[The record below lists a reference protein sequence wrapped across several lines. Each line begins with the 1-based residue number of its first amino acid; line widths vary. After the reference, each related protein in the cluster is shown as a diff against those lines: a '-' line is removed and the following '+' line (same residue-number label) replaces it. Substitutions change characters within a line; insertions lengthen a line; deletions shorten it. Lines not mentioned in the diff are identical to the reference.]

1 MLNLIK
7 SEKYQEEMSRFKAK
21 ASSIKIPATK
31 KQVDKLILDLEE
43 QVKIISDAHNGFL
56 GIPVDPKSVHE
67 NIEIC
72 SKLRWKLK
80 SLLRC

>member
-7 SEKYQEEMSRFKAK
+7 SNKYQEEMTRFKAK
-21 ASSIKIPATK
+21 AASIKIPATK

-56 GIPVDPKSVHE
+56 GVPIDPKSVHE

-72 SKLRWKLK
+72 SKIRWRLK